1 MPRSHGHRRSRFHRL
16 STVVAVLSATLLAAT
31 CPVVTQTWAQSPRP
45 SLETQGWTTYRSPT
59 MGFSLSYPDGLFK
72 LDTSVPQ
79 VNGGGI
85 WLSDDRRARLI
96 ATSGPNS
103 AGESVA
109 AYRAAIIKESY
120 ADARIDYSRVL
131 NNGFV
136 VSGIASG
143 ATSAAAPERMF
154 YERVTFVCDGRY
166 IYSWQMMYPVAQRQK
181 FDRIVEAINRSY
193 KPGRGQN
200 GDCSR

>member
-1 MPRSHGHRRSRFHRL
+1 MPRSGGHWRSRFRWLAWLH
-16 STVVAVLSATLLAAT
+16 AVLVVHSAAFLAMGPAAT
-31 CPVVTQTWAQSPRP
+31 QAWAQSPRAP
-45 SLETQGWTTYRSPT
+45 LETQGWAIYRSPT

-72 LDTSVPQ
+72 LDTSVQQ

-85 WLSDDRRARLI
+85 WLSEDRLARLI

-103 AGESVA
+103 AGDSVA

-120 ADARIDYSRVL
+120 ADARIDYARVL
-131 NNGFV
+131 SSGFV
-136 VSGIASG
+136 ISGILAG
-143 ATSAAAPERMF
+143 GGERMF
-154 YERVTFVCDGRY
+154 YERVTFVCEGRY

-181 FDRIVEAINRSY
+181 FDRIVEAVNRSY

-200 GDCSR
+200 GDCSG

>member
-1 MPRSHGHRRSRFHRL
+1 MGP
-16 STVVAVLSATLLAAT
+16 AAT
-31 CPVVTQTWAQSPRP
+31 QAWAQSPRAP
-45 SLETQGWTTYRSPT
+45 LETQGWAIYRSPT

-72 LDTSVPQ
+72 LDTSVQQ

-85 WLSDDRRARLI
+85 WLSEDRLARLI

-103 AGESVA
+103 AGDSVA

-120 ADARIDYSRVL
+120 ADARIDYARVL
-131 NNGFV
+131 SSGFV
-136 VSGIASG
+136 ISGILAG
-143 ATSAAAPERMF
+143 GGERMF
-154 YERVTFVCDGRY
+154 YERVTFVCEGRY

-181 FDRIVEAINRSY
+181 FDRIVEAVNRSY

-200 GDCSR
+200 GDCSG